1 MFIKLNIKWPAFSW
15 LLSLLLFTPLL
26 AIIWQSFGDD
36 QDIFS
41 HLWQTVLPDYLLN
54 TILVVIGVAFCSM
67 VIGVPLAWLV
77 AMCQFPLRGFFVWAL
92 LLPLAMPSYVVAYV
106 YTDLL
111 EYAGPLQVWLRSIF
125 GWQSARDYWFFEVR
139 SVVGVII
146 MLTLVLFPYVYL
158 LARTAFLEQANSLLQ
173 SSRMLGCSPW
183 QSFIRVSLPLARP
196 AIAVATSLVA
206 MESLAD
212 FAVVN
217 YFSVPTLTTAVYDT
231 WLGYGSLAAAARL
244 SAIMIAVLFVLIS
257 LERLGRNK
265 QQHYQKTTGQENKD
279 RFKLTGVKAAATVFF
294 CSVIFG
300 FAFLLPF
307 VTLAELA
314 IEYFDQSWNQQF
326 LTYSYNSLILASSV
340 SVICIVFGLFLSYF
354 KRLSNQKYA
363 YVTAKISSTGYA
375 LPGTVLAI
383 GVLIPLSFMDH
394 QINTLMEWFGRE
406 GPGLILSGTLFAII
420 VGYVVR
426 FVAIAIGS
434 VESSFNKITPSLDMV
449 STTLGL
455 SPLKMLFR
463 VHLPLVRKGCFAA
476 ALLVFI
482 ESMKELP
489 AALLLRPFDFET
501 LATYVYQYVSDE
513 QLEHGAL
520 AAIVIVIVGLIPLI
534 FLNRSL
540 EQQH

>member
-1 MFIKLNIKWPAFSW
+1 MLIHLDRKWPAFSW
-15 LLSLLLFTPLL
+15 LLSLLLFLPLL

-54 TILVVIGVAFCSM
+54 TLLVVLGVAMCSM

-106 YTDLL
+106 YTDLF
-111 EYAGPLQVWLRSIF
+111 EYAGPVQRWLRGF
-125 GWQSARDYWFFEVR
+125 FEWQTAQDYWFFEVR
-139 SVVGVII
+139 SVTGAVV

-183 QSFIRVSLPLARP
+183 QSFIRISLPLARP

-244 SAIMIAVLFVLIS
+244 SALMIAVLFVLIS
-257 LERLGRNK
+257 IERLGRSK
-265 QQHYQKTTGQENKD
+265 QQHYQKTTGQENKE
-279 RFKLTGVKAAATVFF
+279 RYQLSGISSWATVVF

-307 VTLAELA
+307 VTLVDLA

-326 LTYSYNSLILASSV
+326 LEYSYNSLMLATIV
-340 SVICIVFGLFLSYF
+340 SIICIVIGLLLGYF
-354 KRLSNQKYA
+354 KRLSTQRYA
-363 YVTAKISSTGYA
+363 YVPAKISSTGYA

-383 GVLIPLSFMDH
+383 GVLIPLSFLDH
-394 QINTLMEWFGRE
+394 RINEVMEWLGQE
-406 GPGLILSGTLFAII
+406 GPGLILSGTLFAMV

-434 VESSFNKITPSLDMV
+434 IESSLNKITPSLDMV

-489 AALLLRPFDFET
+489 AALLLRPFNFET

>member
-1 MFIKLNIKWPAFSW
+1 MFIKLNLKWPAFSW
-15 LLSLLLFTPLL
+15 LLSLLLFLPLL

-54 TILVVIGVAFCSM
+54 TLLVVTGVALSSM
-67 VIGVPLAWLV
+67 LLGVPLAWLI
-77 AMCQFPLRGFFVWAL
+77 AMCQFPMRGFFVWAL

-111 EYAGPLQVWLRSIF
+111 EYAGPVQTWLRASF
-125 GWQSARDYWFFEVR
+125 GWHGAMDYQFFEVR
-139 SVVGVII
+139 SVTGAIV

-173 SSRMLGCSPW
+173 SARMLGCTPW
-183 QSFIRVSLPLARP
+183 QSFTRVSLPLARP

-244 SAIMIAVLFVLIS
+244 SSLMIAVLFVLIS
-257 LERLGRNK
+257 IERLGRNR
-265 QQHYQKTTGQENKD
+265 QQHYQKTTGQEHKD
-279 RFKLTGVKAAATVFF
+279 RFQLRGGKSVAAVLF
-294 CSVIFG
+294 CGLIFG
-300 FAFLLPF
+300 VAFLLPF
-307 VTLAELA
+307 ITLIDLA
-314 IEYFDQSWNQQF
+314 ISYFDVSWNDQF
-326 LTYSYNSLILASSV
+326 IAYTYNSLMLATIV
-340 SVICIVFGLFLSYF
+340 SVICIVIGVLLTYF
-354 KRLSNQKYA
+354 KRLSNQRFSH
-363 YVTAKISSTGYA
+363 VPAKISTTGYA

-383 GVLIPLSFMDH
+383 GVLIPLTFIDLR
-394 QINTLMEWFGRE
+394 INDLMAWLNLEE
-406 GPGLILSGTLFAII
+406 PGLILSGTLFAIV

-426 FVAIAIGS
+426 FVAIAIGA
-434 VESSFNKITPSLDMV
+434 VESSLNKITPSIDMV

-455 SPLKMLFR
+455 SPLKMLLKI
-463 VHLPLVRKGCFAA
+463 HLPLVRKGCFAA

-489 AALLLRPFDFET
+489 AALLLRPFGFET

-520 AAIVIVIVGLIPLI
+520 AAIVIVVVGLIPLI